1 MALHD
6 AAWHDA
12 QYNNRARVPEAATVL
27 LPRWAAA
34 SALALVLTLLIRE
47 VRHVA
52 PDDVVTDEPCAA
64 VSAASGATR

>member
-1 MALHD
+1 MA
-6 AAWHDA
+6 AS
-12 QYNNRARVPEAATVL
+12 
-27 LPRWAAA
+27 AAA

-52 PDDVVTDEPCAA
+52 PDDVVTDEPRAA